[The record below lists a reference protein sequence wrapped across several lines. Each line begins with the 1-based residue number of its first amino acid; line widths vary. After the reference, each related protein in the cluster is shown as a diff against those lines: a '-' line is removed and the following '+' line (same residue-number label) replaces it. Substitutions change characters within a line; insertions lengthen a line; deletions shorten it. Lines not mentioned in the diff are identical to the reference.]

1 MTKDVK
7 YILTQKEYEELKYKL
22 ELLENS
28 IRKERERLYNK
39 DKSESE
45 TISYNTADYNIS
57 LIYEIKRL
65 ALN

>member
-1 MTKDVK
+1 MIRNVE
-7 YILTQKEYEELKYKL
+7 YILTEKEYEELKYKL

-28 IRKERERLYNK
+28 VRKERERLYNK

-45 TISYNTADYNIS
+45 IISYNTADYNIS

-65 ALN
+65 AL